1 VFVLIIIKKKENYW
15 PVPSFFLLQIVKK
28 DRLVQ
33 GESKPDHPG
42 LSARSPDPSLGSPS
56 SADWHLRLV
65 VHA

>member
-1 VFVLIIIKKKENYW
+1 MFVLIIIKKKRT
-15 PVPSFFLLQIVKK
+15 IVLSSSNS
-28 DRLVQ
+28 DLVQ